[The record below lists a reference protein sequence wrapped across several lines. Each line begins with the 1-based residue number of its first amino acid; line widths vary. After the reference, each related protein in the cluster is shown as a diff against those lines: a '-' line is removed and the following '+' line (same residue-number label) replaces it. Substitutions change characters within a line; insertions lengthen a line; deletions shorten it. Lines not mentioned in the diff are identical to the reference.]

1 MVEFAPWRSGVALE
15 DQFRINLNQ
24 NLWALVVAY
33 GALGVAD
40 HWCLRHLL
48 WPSLVASWIL
58 TVMVLASFGYYTKH
72 YCVRKCAQARIIKER
87 LNAKAAAKNRL
98 AQ

>member
-1 MVEFAPWRSGVALE
+1 MALE

-33 GALGVAD
+33 GALGAAD
-40 HWCLRHLL
+40 HWCLTYLL

-58 TVMVLASFGYYTKH
+58 TVMVLISFGFYTGH
-72 YCVRKCAQARIIKER
+72 YCVRKCAQARIIRER
-87 LNAKAAAKNRL
+87 LNAKAAATNKVTS
-98 AQ
+98 